1 MDEFRLLILV
11 AIGVPSLI
19 LALWNGGK
27 WEEKH
32 PEKLGFKWG
41 YFVIYN
47 TLINN
52 ILLFGFLIWAGVD
65 EEDIGLFIFGAAA
78 LAASFAVAYFS
89 IQRHR
94 WALVVSTLLSLNPLW
109 MLINIFYLKN
119 RWGEFQS
126 EVQTVDGQTAKA
138 RLQTLP
144 RDMRLALFAA
154 VSWGVCVPSYVFLFK
169 PYGRYMRD
177 DDTLHMIGVIFIPII
192 IGLGLFSIYRKFI
205 R

>member
-1 MDEFRLLILV
+1 MDELRLLILV

-19 LALWNGGK
+19 LAIWHGGIWDAK
-27 WEEKH
+27 S

-52 ILLFGFLIWAGVD
+52 VLLFGFLIFAGID
-65 EEDIGLFIFGAAA
+65 EESIGLFLFGMAA
-78 LAASFAVAYFS
+78 LAVSFAVAYFS
-89 IQRHR
+89 VQRQR
-94 WALVVSTLLSLNPLW
+94 WALILSTLLSLNPLW

-126 EVQTVDGQTAKA
+126 ESSHLATQMTGERFQN
-138 RLQTLP
+138 LP

-169 PYGRYMRD
+169 PYGRYMRE
-177 DDTLHMIGVIFIPII
+177 DDTLHMIGIIFIPII
-192 IGLGLFSIYRKFI
+192 VGLGLFFIYRKFI

>member
-1 MDEFRLLILV
+1 MDEIRLIILA

-19 LALWNGGK
+19 LALWHGSI
-27 WEEKH
+27 WETKN

-52 ILLFGFLIWAGVD
+52 ILLFGFLIWAGMD
-65 EEDIGLFIFGAAA
+65 EGEIGLFLFGIAA

-109 MLINIFYLKN
+109 MFINIFYLRN
-119 RWGEFQS
+119 RWGEFQTAS
-126 EVQTVDGQTAKA
+126 SKLDSQTTQQ
-138 RLQTLP
+138 RLQKLP
-144 RDMRLALFAA
+144 RDMRIALFAA

-177 DDTLHMIGVIFIPII
+177 DDTLHMIGVVFIPII
-192 IGLGLFSIYRKFI
+192 LGLGLFFIYRKFI

>member
-1 MDEFRLLILV
+1 MGLLRHLQHPYQQHPIV
-11 AIGVPSLI
+11 RVFDMGGSGRRRYRTVYFWCGSA
-19 LALWNGGK
+19 GGK
-27 WEEKH
+27 LCCGLLLYSETPMGSRSIHSSFTEPAMDAHKHLLLEKS
-32 PEKLGFKWG
+32 
-41 YFVIYN
+41 V
-47 TLINN
+47 
-52 ILLFGFLIWAGVD
+52 
-65 EEDIGLFIFGAAA
+65 
-78 LAASFAVAYFS
+78 
-89 IQRHR
+89 
-94 WALVVSTLLSLNPLW
+94 
-109 MLINIFYLKN
+109 
-119 RWGEFQS
+119 GEFQS

>member
-1 MDEFRLLILV
+1 MDDFRLLTFA

-19 LALWNGGK
+19 LALWYGGK
-27 WEEKH
+27 WEEKN
-32 PEKLGFKWG
+32 PAKLGFKWG
-41 YFVIYN
+41 YFVIYS

-52 ILLFGFLIWAGVD
+52 ILLFGFVIWIGIQK
-65 EEDIGLFIFGAAA
+65 EEIGLFLFGLVAM
-78 LAASFAVAYFS
+78 AASLAVAYFS

-94 WALVVSTLLSLNPLW
+94 WALVLSTLLSLNPIW
-109 MLINIFYLKN
+109 MVINIFYLKN

-126 EVQTVDGQTAKA
+126 EGLTSDGQTIKK
-138 RLQTLP
+138 RLQKLS

-154 VSWGVCVPSYVFLFK
+154 ISWGVCVPSYVFLFK

-177 DDTLHMIGVIFIPII
+177 DDTFHMIGVIFIPII
-192 IGLGLFSIYRKFI
+192 VGVGLFSIYRKFV